1 MTNPP
6 IPFQPL
12 ALILAG
18 AALAAAPHAPRLP
31 WWVTVIGAAMIA
43 WRAWAGWKNE
53 RLPRR

>member
-1 MTNPP
+1 VTTGPA

-18 AALAAAPHAPRLP
+18 AALAAAPHAPRRP

-43 WRAWAGWKNE
+43 WRAWAG
-53 RLPRR
+53 